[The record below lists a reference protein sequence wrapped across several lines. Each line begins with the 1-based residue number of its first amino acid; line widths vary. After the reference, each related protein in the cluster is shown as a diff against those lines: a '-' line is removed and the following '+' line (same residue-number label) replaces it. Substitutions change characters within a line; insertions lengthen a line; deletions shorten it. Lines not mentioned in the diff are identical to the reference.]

1 MDFIAQPL
9 GLFRLGNYLLGNLQ
23 KKQWTLFRAS
33 VAFVKNSGVKHI
45 YSLLSD
51 FQQRGRSKI
60 SVGID
65 NGVTTYEGLV
75 NLLDAIGA
83 NSEMWIFH
91 NENSSTFH
99 PKVYLFANDQNAD
112 FIVGSGNLTEGGLF
126 TNYEAFLR
134 VSLDLQNTEDRQQYD
149 EIISYLDYWTDPSTG
164 CAVQASLSFL
174 NDLCDNDYLP
184 TENQIRRE
192 RKEKSQQ
199 ARERG
204 KKARGF
210 KPFGTTKVPSAPFQP
225 VIPVQLPEVVAV
237 AEITPDTVA
246 AEPVDEQDGLF
257 MGFVMT
263 LQQTDVGYG
272 QKTAGTSKRS
282 PEIFIP
288 LKARDEDPIFGGWRA
303 LFVQDPEN
311 SNKYD
316 RWNVKMLVRGNIESI
331 NMMTWP
337 LKHDFRLRS
346 ESLRRGAS
354 PGDILRIE
362 RSDGTA
368 GYQYVVEV
376 ISSTNPNY
384 PPHLALCSHDTPNSK
399 KKWGYYQNL
408 KPP

>member
-9 GLFRLGNYLLGNLQ
+9 GQFQLGDYLLGNFRNER
-23 KKQWTLFRAS
+23 WTLFRAS

-83 NSEMWIFH
+83 SSEMWIFH

-112 FIVGSGNLTEGGLF
+112 VIVGSGNLTEGGLF

-134 VSLDLQNTEDRQQYD
+134 VSLDLQNIEDRQQYD

-164 CAVQASLSFL
+164 CAIQAELQFL
-174 NDLCDNDYLP
+174 NDLRDNNYLP
-184 TENQIRRE
+184 TENQIKQE
-192 RKEKSQQ
+192 RKEKRQQ
-199 ARERG
+199 AQERG
-204 KKARGF
+204 KKTRGF
-210 KPFGTTKVPSAPFQP
+210 KPFGTTKVPSAPYQP
-225 VIPVQLPEVVAV
+225 AISVQLPEILFV
-237 AEITPDTVA
+237 AETAPDTFAPETV
-246 AEPVDEQDGLF
+246 EEQDGLF

-288 LKARDEDPIFGGWRA
+288 LRARDEDPIFWGWRA
-303 LFVQDPEN
+303 LFAQDPKN

-316 RWNVKMLVRGNIESI
+316 RWDVKMLVRGNIESI

-354 PGDILRIE
+354 LGDILRIE

-376 ISSTNPNY
+376 ISSTDSNY
-384 PPHLALCSHDTPNSK
+384 PAHLALCSHDTPNSK
-399 KKWGYYQNL
+399 KKWGYY
-408 KPP
+408 

>member
-1 MDFIAQPL
+1 MDFIAQPI
-9 GLFRLGNYLLGNLQ
+9 GQFRLGDYLLGNFRDE
-23 KKQWTLFRAS
+23 QWTLFRAS

-51 FQQRGRSKI
+51 FQQRGQCKI

-83 NSEMWIFH
+83 NSELWIFH

-99 PKVYLFANDQNAD
+99 PKVYLFANDENAD

-134 VSLDLQNTEDRQQYD
+134 VGLDLQNTEDRQQYD
-149 EIISYLDYWTDPSTG
+149 EIISYLDYWIEPSTG
-164 CAVQASLSFL
+164 CAVQADLQFL
-174 NDLCDNDYLP
+174 NDLRDNAYLP
-184 TENQIRRE
+184 TESQIRQA
-192 RKEKSQQ
+192 RKEKNQQ

-204 KKARGF
+204 IQKRGF
-210 KPFGTTKVPSAPFQP
+210 KPFRTTKVPPAPYQP
-225 VIPVQLPEVVAV
+225 AMSVQLPKVVSVAETNSGTFVVAPL
-237 AEITPDTVA
+237 E
-246 AEPVDEQDGLF
+246 EQEGLF
-257 MGFVMT
+257 TGFVMT
-263 LQQTDVGYG
+263 LQQGDVGYG
-272 QKTAGTSKRS
+272 GKTAGAPRRS
-282 PEIFIP
+282 PEIFVP
-288 LKARDEDPIFGGWRA
+288 LKARDADPIFWGWRA
-303 LFVQDPEN
+303 LFVQDPKKL
-311 SNKYD
+311 NKYD
-316 RWNVKMLVRGNIESI
+316 RWHVKMLVRGNIESI

-346 ESLRRGAS
+346 ESLRRGAN

-376 ISSTNPNY
+376 ISSADPSY
-384 PPHLALCSHDTPNSK
+384 PAHLALCTNNILNSK
-399 KKWGYYQNL
+399 KKWGYY
-408 KPP
+408 

>member
-1 MDFIAQPL
+1 MDFVAQPL
-9 GLFRLGNYLLGNLQ
+9 GRFRLGDYLIGNLQ
-23 KKQWTLFRAS
+23 NKQWTLFRAS

-51 FQQRGRSKI
+51 FQQRGQSKI

-75 NLLDAIGA
+75 NLLDAIGT

-99 PKVYLFANDQNAD
+99 PKVYLFSNDESAD

-134 VSLDLQNTEDRQQYD
+134 VSLDLENIDDRQRFD
-149 EIISYLDYWTDPSTG
+149 EIISYLDYWTDPLTG
-164 CAVQASLSFL
+164 CAVQANLPFL
-174 NDLCDNDYLP
+174 KDLRDNNYLP
-184 TENQIRRE
+184 TENQVRQE
-192 RKEKSQQ
+192 RKEKSQL
-199 ARERG
+199 ARDRG
-204 KKARGF
+204 KKVKDF
-210 KPFGTTKVPSAPFQP
+210 KPFKAAKVPSAPYQP
-225 VIPVQLPEVVAV
+225 PIPVQLPEVAPTVKV
-237 AEITPDTVA
+237 IPDTTVVT
-246 AEPVDEQDGLF
+246 PVEEQDGLF

-272 QKTAGTSKRS
+272 QKTTGASRRS

-288 LKARDEDPIFGGWRA
+288 LKARDEDPIFWGWRA
-303 LFVQDPEN
+303 LFVQDPGN
-311 SNKYD
+311 LNKYD
-316 RWNVKMLVRGNIESI
+316 RRDVKMLVRGNIESI

-346 ESLRRGAS
+346 ESLRRGAY

-368 GYQYVVEV
+368 GYQYVVEIV
-376 ISSTNPNY
+376 SSIDPNY
-384 PPHLALCSHDTPNSK
+384 PAHLALCSHETGKPNSK
-399 KKWGYYQNL
+399 KKWGYY
-408 KPP
+408 

>member
-1 MDFIAQPL
+1 MDFVAQPI
-9 GLFRLGNYLLGNLQ
+9 GRFRLGDYLLDNLQ
-23 KKQWTLFRAS
+23 NKQWSLFRIS

-51 FQQRGRSKI
+51 FQKRGQCKI

-75 NLLDAIGA
+75 NLLDAIGSK
-83 NSEMWIFH
+83 SELWIFH
-91 NENSSTFH
+91 NENSSSFH
-99 PKVYLFANDQNAD
+99 PKVYLFANDQSAD

-134 VSLDLQNTEDRQQYD
+134 VSLDLQNIEDKQQYD
-149 EIISYLDYWTDPSTG
+149 EIISYLDYWIDPSTG
-164 CAVQASLSFL
+164 CAIQAALPFL
-174 NDLCDNDYLP
+174 NDLRDNEYLP
-184 TENQIRRE
+184 TENQIRQA

-204 KKARGF
+204 QKAKGF
-210 KPFGTTKVPSAPFQP
+210 KPYKSTKVPSAPYQP
-225 VIPVQLPEVVAV
+225 AIPVQLPEFVSVVETSKNIA
-237 AEITPDTVA
+237 I
-246 AEPVDEQDGLF
+246 AEPVEEQDGLF

-272 QKTAGTSKRS
+272 QKTAGASRRS

-288 LKARDEDPIFGGWRA
+288 LKARDEDPIFWGWRA
-303 LFVQDPEN
+303 LFVQDP
-311 SNKYD
+311 SKLNKYD
-316 RWNVKMLVRGNIESI
+316 RRDVKMLVRGNIESI

-346 ESLRRGAS
+346 ESLRRGAN

-368 GYQYVVEV
+368 GYQYVVEI
-376 ISSTNPNY
+376 ISSTDPNY
-384 PPHLALCSHDTPNSK
+384 TAHLDLCSRSTGKPNSNK
-399 KKWGYYQNL
+399 QWGYY
-408 KPP
+408 

>member
-1 MDFIAQPL
+1 MDFVAQPI
-9 GLFRLGNYLLGNLQ
+9 GRFRLGDYLLGNLQ
-23 KKQWTLFRAS
+23 DEQWSLFRVS

-51 FQQRGRSKI
+51 FQQRGQSKI

-75 NLLDAIGA
+75 NLLDAIGTD
-83 NSEMWIFH
+83 SEMWIFH

-99 PKVYLFANDQNAD
+99 PKVYLFANDENAD

-134 VSLDLQNTEDRQQYD
+134 VSLDLQNAEDRQQYD

-164 CAVQASLSFL
+164 CAIQASLQFL
-174 NDLCDNDYLP
+174 NDLRDNDYLL
-184 TENQIRRE
+184 TENQIRQA

-204 KKARGF
+204 KKAKGF
-210 KPFGTTKVPSAPFQP
+210 KPFRTTKVPSAPYQP
-225 VIPVQLPEVVAV
+225 AIPVQLPEVVSV
-237 AEITPDTVA
+237 AETSPDILV
-246 AEPVDEQDGLF
+246 AEPVEEQDGLF

-272 QKTAGTSKRS
+272 QKTAGASRRS

-288 LKARDEDPIFGGWRA
+288 LKARDEDPIFWGWRA
-303 LFVQDPEN
+303 LFVQDPGN
-311 SNKYD
+311 LNKYD
-316 RWNVKMLVRGNIESI
+316 RREVKMLVRGNIESI

-346 ESLRRGAS
+346 ESLRRGAN

-368 GYQYVVEV
+368 GYQYVVEIV
-376 ISSTNPNY
+376 SSTDPNY
-384 PPHLALCSHDTPNSK
+384 PAHLALCSHDTGKPNSK
-399 KKWGYYQNL
+399 KQWGYY
-408 KPP
+408 

>member
-1 MDFIAQPL
+1 MDFIAQPI
-9 GLFRLGNYLLGNLQ
+9 GNFRLGDYLISNLQ
-23 KKQWTLFRAS
+23 SQNWFLFRAS
-33 VAFVKNSGVKHI
+33 VAFVKNSGVKHV
-45 YSLLSD
+45 YSFLSD
-51 FQQRGRSKI
+51 FQQRGQSKI

-65 NGVTTYEGLV
+65 NGVTTYDGLV
-75 NLLDAIGA
+75 NLLDAIGSD
-83 NSEMWIFH
+83 SEMWIFH

-134 VSLDLQNTEDRQQYD
+134 VSLDLQNVEDRQQYD
-149 EIISYLDYWTDPSTG
+149 EIISYLDYWTDPLTG
-164 CAVQASLSFL
+164 CAIQASLQFL
-174 NDLCDNDYLP
+174 NDLRDNDYLP
-184 TENQIRRE
+184 TENQIRQA

-204 KKARGF
+204 KKAKGF
-210 KPFGTTKVPSAPFQP
+210 KPFRTTKVPSAPYQP
-225 VIPVQLPEVVAV
+225 AIPVQLPEVVSV
-237 AEITPDTVA
+237 AETSPDILV
-246 AEPVDEQDGLF
+246 AEPVEEQDGLF

-272 QKTAGTSKRS
+272 QKTAGASRRS

-288 LKARDEDPIFGGWRA
+288 LKARDEDPIFWGWRA
-303 LFVQDPEN
+303 LFVQDTGN
-311 SNKYD
+311 LNKYD
-316 RWNVKMLVRGNIESI
+316 RRDVKMLVRGNIESI

-346 ESLRRGAS
+346 ESLRRGAN

-368 GYQYVVEV
+368 GYQYVVEIV
-376 ISSTNPNY
+376 SSTDPNY
-384 PPHLALCSHDTPNSK
+384 PAHLALCSHDTGKPNSK
-399 KKWGYYQNL
+399 KQWGYY
-408 KPP
+408 

>member
-1 MDFIAQPL
+1 MDFIAQPI
-9 GLFRLGNYLLGNLQ
+9 GRFRLGDYLLSNFQ
-23 KKQWTLFRAS
+23 NEQWSLFRAA

-51 FQQRGRSKI
+51 FQQRGQSKI

-75 NLLDAIGA
+75 NLLDAIGTD
-83 NSEMWIFH
+83 SEMWIFH
-91 NENSSTFH
+91 NENSSIFH

-134 VSLDLQNTEDRQQYD
+134 VSLDLQNAEDKQQYD
-149 EIISYLDYWTDPSTG
+149 EIISYLDYWIDPSTG
-164 CAVQASLSFL
+164 CAVQVGLQFL
-174 NDLCDNDYLP
+174 NDLRDNDYLP

-192 RKEKSQQ
+192 RKEKRQQ
-199 ARERG
+199 AQERG
-204 KKARGF
+204 KKIRGF
-210 KPFGTTKVPSAPFQP
+210 KPFGRTKVPSAPYQP
-225 VIPVQLPEVVAV
+225 AIPVQLPEVVSV
-237 AEITPDTVA
+237 AETTPDTFMV
-246 AEPVDEQDGLF
+246 EPVEEQDGLY

-272 QKTAGTSKRS
+272 QRTAGASKRS

-288 LKARDEDPIFGGWRA
+288 LKARDEDPIFWGWRA
-303 LFVQDPEN
+303 LFVQDLGN
-311 SNKYD
+311 LNKYD
-316 RWNVKMLVRGNIESI
+316 RRDVKMLVRGNIESI

-346 ESLRRGAS
+346 ESLRRGAN

-376 ISSTNPNY
+376 ISATDPNY
-384 PPHLALCSHDTPNSK
+384 PAHLALCSHDTGKPNSK
-399 KKWGYYQNL
+399 KKWGYY
-408 KPP
+408 

>member
-9 GLFRLGNYLLGNLQ
+9 GQFRLGDYLIGNLQ
-23 KKQWTLFRAS
+23 YEGWTLFRAS

-51 FQQRGRSKI
+51 FQQRGISKI

-65 NGVTTYEGLV
+65 NGVATYDGLV
-75 NLLDAIGA
+75 NLLDAIGE

-134 VSLDLQNTEDRQQYD
+134 VSLDFQNIEDRRQYD
-149 EIISYLDYWTDPSTG
+149 EIISYLDYWVDPSTG
-164 CAVQASLSFL
+164 CAIQASLPFL
-174 NDLCDNDYLP
+174 NDLRDNDYLP
-184 TENQIRRE
+184 TESQVKKERRE
-192 RKEKSQQ
+192 RKNQEK
-199 ARERG
+199 ERG
-204 KKARGF
+204 KRARGF
-210 KPFGTTKVPSAPFQP
+210 KPFARVPVTNAPYQP
-225 VIPVQLPEVVAV
+225 ALPVPLPEIPVVTEVPPNTFAV
-237 AEITPDTVA
+237 
-246 AEPVDEQDGLF
+246 EPVEEQDGLF
-257 MGFVMT
+257 IGFVMT

-272 QKTAGTSKRS
+272 QKTAGASRRS

-288 LKARDEDPIFGGWRA
+288 LKARDEDPIFWGWRA
-303 LFVQDPEN
+303 LFLQDPVN
-311 SNKYD
+311 LNKYHRRD
-316 RWNVKMLVRGNIESI
+316 VKMLVRGNIEII

-346 ESLRRGAS
+346 ESLRRGAN

-362 RSDGTA
+362 RTDGIA
-368 GYQYVVEV
+368 GYQYIVEIV
-376 ISSTNPNY
+376 TSTDPNY
-384 PPHLALCSHDTPNSK
+384 PAFLALCSHDTGKPNSK
-399 KKWGYYQNL
+399 KKWGYY
-408 KPP
+408 

>member
-1 MDFIAQPL
+1 MEKKMDFVAQPI
-9 GLFRLGNYLLGNLQ
+9 GRFRLGDYLLGNLQ
-23 KKQWTLFRAS
+23 DEQWSLFRAS

-51 FQQRGRSKI
+51 FQQRGKAKI

-75 NLLDAIGA
+75 NLLDAIGTD
-83 NSEMWIFH
+83 SEMWIFH

-99 PKVYLFANDQNAD
+99 PKVYLFANDQVAD

-134 VSLDLQNTEDRQQYD
+134 VSLDLQNAEDRHQYD
-149 EIISYLDYWTDPSTG
+149 EIISYLDYWADPSTG
-164 CAVQASLSFL
+164 CSIQASLPFL
-174 NDLCDNDYLP
+174 NDLRDNDYLP
-184 TENQIRRE
+184 TENQIRQA
-192 RKEKSQQ
+192 RKEKSRQ
-199 ARERG
+199 AQERG
-204 KKARGF
+204 KRAKGF
-210 KPFGTTKVPSAPFQP
+210 KPFKMTKVPPAPYQP
-225 VIPVQLPEVVAV
+225 AIPVQLPEGISV
-237 AEITPDTVA
+237 AETTPDTFVV
-246 AEPVDEQDGLF
+246 EPVEEQDGLF

-272 QKTAGTSKRS
+272 QKTAGASRRS

-288 LKARDEDPIFGGWRA
+288 LKARDEDPIFWGWRA
-303 LFVQDPEN
+303 LFVQDPKN
-311 SNKYD
+311 LDKYD
-316 RWNVKMLVRGNIESI
+316 RWNVKMLIRGNIESI

-354 PGDILRIE
+354 PGDILKIE

-376 ISSTNPNY
+376 ISSTGPNY
-384 PPHLALCSHDTPNSK
+384 PAHLALCSHDTPNSK
-399 KKWGYYQNL
+399 KKWGYY
-408 KPP
+408 